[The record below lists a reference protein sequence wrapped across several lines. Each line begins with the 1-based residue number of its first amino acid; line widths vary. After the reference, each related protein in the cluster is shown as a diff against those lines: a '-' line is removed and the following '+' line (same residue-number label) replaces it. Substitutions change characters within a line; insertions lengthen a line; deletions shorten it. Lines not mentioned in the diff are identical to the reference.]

1 MRLRILY
8 LEDDPDDLELAR
20 LALKRDGLQ
29 CEVHGVASRE
39 EFSRAMEGD
48 PPDVILSDG
57 SVPGFDGFDALA
69 MARQRMPEVP
79 FILVSGAV
87 TAELEQRSQ
96 RSGAA
101 GCVPKDQLARLAP
114 SIRLAVSA
122 ARAPK
127 KSG

>member
-1 MRLRILY
+1 MLRILY

-20 LALKRDGLQ
+20 LALKRDGLH

-69 MARQRMPEVP
+69 MARRRMPEVP

-87 TAELEQRSQ
+87 TPELDQRS
-96 RSGAA
+96 RRGGAV
-101 GCVPKDQLARLAP
+101 GCVPKDELARLAP

-122 ARAPK
+122 ARASK